1 MICRINSPCF
11 LPKGLIGRPR
21 GARGI
26 EWLRSTMEMT
36 ITATH
41 GPAHETDFLREAW
54 GVDSSYLQNQFCNYS
69 VVQKKFP
76 PVWNSR
82 LDSAKQNGQPM
93 HSQLALT
100 EHASLNLAQLI
111 LLDPVLSW
119 AFWAE
124 PMLDIK
130 CRLLCQIFKQRK
142 KIHYWLGFGGPMD
155 WPCLLSELS
164 LIIDNGANSKLVS
177 KKSSRQTGQE
187 FWLSSADAQ
196 CRLLENPLGKGLVLL
211 GKE

>member
-41 GPAHETDFLREAW
+41 GPAHDTDFLREAW
-54 GVDSSYLQNQFCNYS
+54 GVDSSYLQNQFCNCS
-69 VVQKKFP
+69 
-76 PVWNSR
+76 
-82 LDSAKQNGQPM
+82 
-93 HSQLALT
+93 H
-100 EHASLNLAQLI
+100 I
-111 LLDPVLSW
+111 W
-119 AFWAE
+119 AFWTE

-142 KIHYWLGFGGPMD
+142 KIHYWPGFGGPMD

-177 KKSSRQTGQE
+177 KKSSRQTVQGQTAQE

-196 CRLLENPLGKGLVLL
+196 CRLLENPLGKGIVLL